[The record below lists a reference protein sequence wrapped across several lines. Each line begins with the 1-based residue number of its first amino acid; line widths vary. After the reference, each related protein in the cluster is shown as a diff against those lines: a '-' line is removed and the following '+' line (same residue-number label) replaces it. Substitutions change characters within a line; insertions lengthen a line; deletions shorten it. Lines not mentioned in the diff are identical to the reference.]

1 MLSPLYII
9 IINNNNNNII
19 YIAKEMVPIQVVER
33 EGFKQLVNTLDPIY
47 IYIYI
52 YIYIHTYSAWSE
64 IVQRNC
70 SAQPV

>member
-1 MLSPLYII
+1 
-9 IINNNNNNII
+9 
-19 YIAKEMVPIQVVER
+19 MVPIQVVER